1 MLRILLLVILC
12 VSVVKILT
20 LTLVRVITPVIIE
33 TWSLLL
39 ASCVEI
45 IPRDLT
51 RGGAWI
57 VPSGLP
63 VERIHRGPVQSV
75 VVALRVVM
83 LIAVLIVTFSIAA
96 KFGTLSSDIF
106 LCRSTLNHFVYGALL
121 LGCPLLLVIRVL
133 QEVGWRLLV
142 IFPGGVADLQLHQL
156 FQEHKGGQSRLGRV
170 VNVLATLNALLLDVI
185 DSVKPTGDI

>member
-106 LCRSTLNHFVYGALL
+106 LCRSTLFHHIPV
-121 LGCPLLLVIRVL
+121 
-133 QEVGWRLLV
+133 
-142 IFPGGVADLQLHQL
+142 
-156 FQEHKGGQSRLGRV
+156 
-170 VNVLATLNALLLDVI
+170 
-185 DSVKPTGDI
+185 